1 MRSTWTL
8 RITCLL
14 FAGALFGCSDS
25 DGDPGG
31 FIPGENVPPFVTIA
45 SPDNGSEFTEGDPVP
60 FQGSAVDTEDGILP
74 GESLRWSSQ
83 KDGAFATGTNPT
95 ITTLSPGGHA
105 ITLTATDSDEAT
117 TSETITISID
127 PLPPE
132 PPTASIVQPESD
144 EVFAQGVEVVFIG
157 SGDDPD
163 GPDLE
168 ESAFAWSSNLDGEIG
183 IGNLVGSDSL
193 SVGDHLITLTV
204 KDRDGLTGTA
214 TVAISIIP

>member
-8 RITCLL
+8 RITGLL
-14 FAGALFGCSDS
+14 LAGALFGCSDS
-25 DGDPGG
+25 DGDQGTN
-31 FIPGENVPPFVTIA
+31 PGENVPPFVTIA

-74 GESLRWSSQ
+74 GESLRWTSQ
-83 KDGAFATGTNPT
+83 KDGVFATGTNPT

-105 ITLTATDSDEAT
+105 ITLTATDSDGAI

-168 ESAFAWSSNLDGEIG
+168 ESAFVWSSNLDGEIG
-183 IGNLVGSDSL
+183 TGTQIGSDSL

-214 TVAISIIP
+214 TVVISIIP